1 MSIENRQGDLLKQ
14 PDINVIVHIANLY
27 HTFGAG
33 IAKQIADKYP
43 EAFEADKKTPHGN
56 NSKLGSFSFAKTDDG
71 KTVINGYA
79 MEGLGVGKRQTNYEA
94 IYRILETIH
103 DQVLDSKKALVV
115 GIPKFL
121 GCGLAGGDWKIVNA
135 MIESIFLDSKVKLVI
150 VEFLKS

>member
-94 IYRILETIH
+94 IYRIL
-103 DQVLDSKKALVV
+103 DSKKALVV